1 MTILIADDDKN
12 ILTLLTAVLSREGFS
27 ILTAGDGAEALDVFL
42 DRHIDML
49 ICDEMM
55 PNLSGNELVR
65 EVRKMSRELPVIMV
79 TAKDAIGDKGISF
92 ESGVD
97 DYMVKPVDCDEL
109 LMRVR
114 AVFRRAKIRTDRKI
128 VVDGTV
134 LDSDTH
140 TVSHVARGQSV
151 TLTKTQFGIL
161 FKLLLYP
168 KKVFSKWQ
176 LFHEFWGVD
185 SEVDD
190 GIVKVF
196 ISQIRKQIEPFPE
209 IGIKTVMGIGYQGVR
224 HEET

>member
-140 TVSHVARGQSV
+140 TVSHVARAKCHAHQDAVRDPLQAAALSREG
-151 TLTKTQFGIL
+151 
-161 FKLLLYP
+161 
-168 KKVFSKWQ
+168 VFQMAALS
-176 LFHEFWGVD
+176 
-185 SEVDD
+185 
-190 GIVKVF
+190 
-196 ISQIRKQIEPFPE
+196 
-209 IGIKTVMGIGYQGVR
+209 
-224 HEET
+224 

>member
-79 TAKDAIGDKGISF
+79 TAKDAIGD
-92 ESGVD
+92 
-97 DYMVKPVDCDEL
+97 YMVKPVDCDEL

-168 KKVFSKWQ
+168 EKVFSKWQ